1 MSLPGKADFQSAL
14 PKAGLAVYMLGT
26 LVYFAEWLPRLAARL
41 TPFLSFLGIAVLGG
55 SWPYGVVAAVFIFF
69 HTWHGIQNL

>member
-1 MSLPGKADFQSAL
+1 
-14 PKAGLAVYMLGT
+14 MLGT
-26 LVYFAEWLPRLAARL
+26 LVYFATWLARLAAPAWAWSNGPADQLAARL